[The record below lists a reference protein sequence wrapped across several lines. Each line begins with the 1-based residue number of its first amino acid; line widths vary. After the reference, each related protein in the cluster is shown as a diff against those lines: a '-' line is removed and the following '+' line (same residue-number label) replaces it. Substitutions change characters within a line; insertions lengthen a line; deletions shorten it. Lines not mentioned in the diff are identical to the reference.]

1 MKNSGTGRCGVSPQD
16 APSVVPTAIGA
27 ALLAFL
33 LMSAR
38 GMAGDANAP
47 DPLPGAALSSANA
60 PAAAW
65 PEGIDPS
72 QTSADPTYGYTRDN
86 PVQLGSPDPF
96 GGPAMSKVYLR
107 HLRDR
112 TFKPFRFDRDGSF
125 GPGPDGH
132 ILDRYTLVDSEGKPH
147 QIFIDMYHPEN
158 NPLKCM
164 APAGMYFWK

>member
-1 MKNSGTGRCGVSPQD
+1 MNSYNQTVACAVLLGIMFM
-16 APSVVPTAIGA
+16 PSH
-27 ALLAFL
+27 
-33 LMSAR
+33 
-38 GMAGDANAP
+38 GMADAVSAAGLSP
-47 DPLPGAALSSANA
+47 DKALASANA

-65 PEGIDPS
+65 PEGIDPG

-86 PVQLGSPDPF
+86 PVQLGSPDEF